1 MSKTSQKHNILIS
14 ACLLGS
20 PVRYNGTG
28 LLIEHPLLKE
38 WQLQG
43 RLFSICPEVTGG
55 LSIPRAPAEITR
67 HETLEVID
75 CNHQNVTKAFVLGAQ
90 KTLEY
95 ATENAC
101 SVAIMT
107 ENSPSCGSSMIY
119 DGSFSGTK
127 VVGEGITAA
136 LLEKNAIRVFN
147 QYQLNELQAYLIKTS

>member
-1 MSKTSQKHNILIS
+1 MIKTIRKHNILIS

-20 PVRYNGTG
+20 PVRYNGTD
-28 LLIEHPLLKE
+28 LLIEHPLLKA

-55 LSIPRAPAEITR
+55 LTIPRAPAETTR
-67 HETLEVID
+67 NETLEVID
-75 CNHQNVTKAFVLGAQ
+75 CNHQDVTKAFVLGAQ

-95 ATENAC
+95 ATEKGC

-107 ENSPSCGSSMIY
+107 ENSPSCGSSIIY

-127 VVGEGITAA
+127 IVGVGITTA
-136 LLEKNAIRVFN
+136 LLEKNSIRVFN
-147 QYQLNELQAYLIKTS
+147 QYQLNELQAYLIKN